1 MKHESFNESVEMY
14 LKTVSELS
22 AGDGLAPI
30 SVLAQ
35 HLGISAVSATEM
47 VHRLDEQGL
56 VAHVPYRGVTLTTTG
71 ARHAGRIIR
80 RHRLWECFLA
90 DHLGLG
96 WQHVHDY
103 ACELEH
109 ATSDEVANA
118 LAAFLGQPAVCP
130 HGNPIPDRDGRLAEA
145 TGDPLSGWQPGD
157 RGVLTR
163 IHPESHLLLDYLAM
177 HNIKPGRTVVVT
189 EFAPFN
195 GPILVQIGG
204 LPHALGRE
212 IAEHIYGTRLH
223 D

>member
-14 LKTVSELS
+14 LKTVSEL
-22 AGDGLAPI
+22 AADDGLAPI
-30 SVLAQ
+30 SVLAH

-56 VAHVPYRGVTLTTTG
+56 VDHVPYKGVALTTTG
-71 ARHAGRIIR
+71 AQHAGRVIR

-90 DHLGLG
+90 DYLGLG

-109 ATSDEVANA
+109 ATSDEVADA

-130 HGNPIPDRDGRLAEA
+130 HGNPIPDRDGRPVQAQ
-145 TGDPLSGWQPGD
+145 GKPLNTWQPGD
-157 RGVLTR
+157 RGVVAR
-163 IHPESHLLLDYLAM
+163 IHPESFPLLDYLAK
-177 HNIKPGRTVVVT
+177 HNIKPGRSAVVT
-189 EFAPFN
+189 ELAPFN
-195 GPILVQIGG
+195 GPMIVQIGG
-204 LPHALGRE
+204 LSLALGHE
-212 IAEHIYGTRLH
+212 IAAHIYGIRLH